1 MNFEPVK
8 KLPHGR
14 LTRAVQQSILKCSGR
29 CNERSAISIFDTLK
43 ATSLSDLTHKRRVH
57 CNPLPKG
64 KCMACGEGSSEPKN
78 VTATQGVK

>member
-1 MNFEPVK
+1 MADSLEQYSKVSSSV
-8 KLPHGR
+8 
-14 LTRAVQQSILKCSGR
+14 AVGA
-29 CNERSAISIFDTLK
+29 NERSAISIFDALK

-64 KCMACGEGSSEPKN
+64 KRMACGEGSSEPKN